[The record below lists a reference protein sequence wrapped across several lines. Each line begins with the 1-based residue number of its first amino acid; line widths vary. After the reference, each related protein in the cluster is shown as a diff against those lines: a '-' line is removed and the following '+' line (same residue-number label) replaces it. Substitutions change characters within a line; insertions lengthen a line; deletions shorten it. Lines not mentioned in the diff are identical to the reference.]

1 MDKELAMMR
10 IFFLGQEKGNADQ
23 KKKEGS
29 DQAGKD
35 NKRGRE
41 GIEMALTQD
50 IKIENEVVN
59 NHADNGQTANQVD
72 IPEAVRRGLVHSYI
86 V

>member
-29 DQAGKD
+29 DQAGK
-35 NKRGRE
+35 NNQGKSKWVKRG
-41 GIEMALTQD
+41 
-50 IKIENEVVN
+50 
-59 NHADNGQTANQVD
+59 
-72 IPEAVRRGLVHSYI
+72 
-86 V
+86 